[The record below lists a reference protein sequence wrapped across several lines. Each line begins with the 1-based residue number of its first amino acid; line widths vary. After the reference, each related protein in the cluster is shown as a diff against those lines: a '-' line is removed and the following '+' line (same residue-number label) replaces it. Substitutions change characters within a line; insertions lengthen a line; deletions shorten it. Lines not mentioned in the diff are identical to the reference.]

1 MKNVIVI
8 SAHPDDEI
16 LGAGGT
22 LLKHKKCGDNLAW
35 VIITEVDEANGFT
48 KERVRT
54 RELEIS
60 QVADKIGFSKVYK
73 LNYPTMGLSPEI
85 VNEMIPKISS
95 IFNEFEPEVI
105 YVMNRSD
112 AHSDHRY
119 TFDAVAACTKSFRY
133 PFIKKVLMYEC
144 ISETEFAPQL
154 PEKVFIPN
162 YFVDISEFQSD
173 KIKLMQIYKS
183 ELSEHPFPRS
193 ITNIN
198 ALATF
203 RGATVGVHYAEAF
216 QIIKFID
223 K

>member
-1 MKNVIVI
+1 MKKVIVI

-35 VIITEVDEANGFT
+35 IIITGVDEANGFT
-48 KERVRT
+48 KERVKT

-60 QVADKIGFSKVYK
+60 QVADSIGFSKVYK
-73 LNYPTMGLSPEI
+73 LNYPTMGLNPEI

-162 YFVDISEFQSD
+162 YFVDVSEFQSN
-173 KIKLMQIYKS
+173 KIKIMQIYKS

-193 ITNIN
+193 IANIN

-203 RGATVGVHYAEAF
+203 RGATVGVKFAEAF
-216 QIIKFID
+216 QIIKIIE